1 MKAAAYVGFIDA
13 GFLRAE
19 GARALGE
26 RPSNFRLDAEAVV
39 NWYKRLTRSSD
50 GRFIR
55 AYWYDARFDY
65 DHDHS
70 EGQRRFFTAIAQ
82 IPGIQLR
89 LGHIVENRPWFEQ
102 GIRDAIRYTA
112 EGLGMDPLTVM
123 SEFDRHWVFRPE
135 RKQKG
140 VDTLVALDLVRLAS
154 RGVYD
159 TAVLISGDRDL
170 AEALRTAQDLGTQ
183 VMIATPDRY
192 SVARELNELA
202 DEVIELDEDD
212 LHRMLPRRITSY
224 S

>member
-1 MKAAAYVGFIDA
+1 MRAATYAGFIDA

-26 RPSNFRLDAEAVV
+26 SPRNFRLDAEEVV
-39 NWYKRLTRSSD
+39 NWHKRLTRSGD
-50 GRFIR
+50 GRFLR
-55 AYWYDARFDY
+55 AYWYDAKFDH

-82 IPGIQLR
+82 IPGIHLR

-102 GIRDAIRYTA
+102 GIRDALRYTA
-112 EGLGMDPLTVM
+112 EGLGLDPLTVM
-123 SEFDRHWVFRPE
+123 NEFDRHWVFRPE

-140 VDTLVALDLVRLAS
+140 VDALVALDLVRLAS

-170 AEALRTAQDLGTQ
+170 AEALRAAQDHGVQ

-202 DEVIELDEDD
+202 DDVIELDEDD
-212 LHRMLPRRITSY
+212 LHRMLPRHIPCY